1 MVSVVGCDD
10 LDGWMGVEVGRKS
23 KREGLYVCIL
33 LIPSSVPQ
41 KLTQHCKAIIFQ
53 LKNNTK

>member
-33 LIPSSVPQ
+33 LIPSIVPQ
-41 KLTQHCKAIIFQ
+41 KQHCKAIIFQ